1 MAPPNKPTPPRQS
14 ALRGRALRQSPQ
26 QYGASNSSQGSSCK
40 AKDTEPSTGQG
51 RTETQTDSQGSAT
64 NWNIFSTR
72 VPGSFK
78 ERKPR
83 GEGAFPH
90 QNTTEEFHQSMEGQ
104 GAPKKAKGPRRR
116 RKKRWRTTR
125 TIRGCQTK
133 ENKKEKERK
142 DPTKKK
148 EKEKEKERGGTRAT
162 LGRRGKHGGKA

>member
-1 MAPPNKPTPPRQS
+1 MAWLEVTPPKKPTPPRQS

-40 AKDTEPSTGQG
+40 AKDTEPG
-51 RTETQTDSQGSAT
+51 
-64 NWNIFSTR
+64 
-72 VPGSFK
+72 
-78 ERKPR
+78 
-83 GEGAFPH
+83 FPH

-148 EKEKEKERGGTRAT
+148 EKEKEKERGGTRAS